1 MLHRLPGEFV
11 SCQMI
16 FFAMM
21 HGCGAVGMC
30 SHFVKLSSSLVG
42 IPRHAISFQQM
53 KIRKRA
59 EQNDKMQVTRAF

>member
-1 MLHRLPGEFV
+1 
-11 SCQMI
+11 
-16 FFAMM
+16 
-21 HGCGAVGMC
+21 
-30 SHFVKLSSSLVG
+30 VKLSSSLVG